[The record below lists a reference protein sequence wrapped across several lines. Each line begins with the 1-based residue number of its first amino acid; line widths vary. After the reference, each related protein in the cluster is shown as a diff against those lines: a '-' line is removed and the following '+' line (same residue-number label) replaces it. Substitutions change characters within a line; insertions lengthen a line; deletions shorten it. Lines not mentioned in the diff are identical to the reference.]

1 MSTWTSGGLRHPH
14 PASHRVQG
22 ARQAQG
28 EGAGRR
34 RPDHRLVQDQQHQ
47 VERGNYQQR
56 YSGAIV
62 SRGCLHHWRQ
72 TF

>member
-1 MSTWTSGGLRHPH
+1 MSTWPSGGLRHPH

-47 VERGNYQQR
+47 VEWGNYQQR
-56 YSGAIV
+56 
-62 SRGCLHHWRQ
+62 
-72 TF
+72 

>member
-22 ARQAQG
+22 AHQAQG

-34 RPDHRLVQDQQHQ
+34 RQDHHLNQDQQHLF
-47 VERGNYQQR
+47 ERRNYQ
-56 YSGAIV
+56 
-62 SRGCLHHWRQ
+62 
-72 TF
+72 